1 MPPETPP
8 IAIRRLAPEDAALA
22 AAAAPDVF
30 DTAPEPHA
38 LAAFLADPRHILIV
52 ALAGEQVV
60 GQIQAHLHTH
70 PDLPADLFLDNL
82 GVTPA
87 WQRRGVARRL
97 LAAALAAG
105 REAGAAEAWVLAET
119 DNPAACALYAAAAT
133 SARGVRMFSFDLA
146 AADTRGAS

>member
-1 MPPETPP
+1 MRPDTPP
-8 IAIRRLAPEDAALA
+8 IATRRLAPEDAALA

-30 DTAPEPHA
+30 DATPEPRG

-52 ALAGEQVV
+52 ALVDGLLV

-82 GVTPA
+82 GVAPA

-119 DNPAACALYAAAAT
+119 DNTAACAFYAAGAT

-146 AADTRGAS
+146 AADTSDAS